1 MRTDLLSTG
10 GATLLK
16 SAPEDAQDVRQM
28 SAATVRQ
35 IPDSMWEKVEAD
47 FTLWMRDQ
55 IYLAQNERA
64 AFVAKIARWRMA
76 YDAPLPDQPKHF
88 PIWNASNLPVPV
100 IKEIVNTLSSQIAQM
115 TLTAR
120 PYWIF
125 EDLAPE
131 WEPYVDDLQ
140 DFMDVAAE
148 RDLKIDD
155 WAVPWLVETC
165 KLGTGIVEIGHKV
178 DVRKTYEYTPDGQE
192 VYAREFIHH
201 DGPAGSHIPLEMWW
215 IRFFETDHQDSRW
228 CGKEIRL
235 SERQLREGAK
245 AGKYIQEGVDK
256 VLKMEPDSTEH
267 RTVTDA
273 ERAEEAVPVTR
284 EHYKAIEIW
293 CSYDVDGDDGFE
305 ELKMIWSLD
314 AECFLSRQFNPY
326 WHGKRP
332 FFKIGYSPMEH
343 RYYDEGLCE
352 MLEGLQDGI
361 RTKNNQRA
369 DNATLA
375 SLRMVIKRKSLRNI
389 KPGDPWYSGKMLEVS
404 DIWNDIRDFQMAEI
418 YPSTVNEEQIL
429 RGYAER
435 LSGVNEATFG
445 NAMPVTR
452 TTAFAQAA
460 LLQEQARRVDLTVRG
475 IRKALNG
482 IGACAMSL
490 YFQFGTN
497 GKGIAWFG
505 SKGRIIEAIFRL
517 PKRVTDLGLGI
528 KANVPTSALNKQSQ
542 MEGSLSIFNLL
553 VQMYEKLMPFAQF
566 LAPDSLPEVAN
577 ALVKS
582 AHRYMGDV
590 LETFGDSDPEA
601 VLQGLTVLERV
612 LPSSRDY
619 GGVADF
625 EGREDQSRIYDG
637 LQRLEDLAHEAEARQ
652 DGFDRMGPGDR
663 RPRRTTAP
671 EGVPEGGRTDLLF
684 GGKSLFMGEGREP
697 GAEGG

>member
-1 MRTDLLSTG
+1 MPNDLLTTG
-10 GATLLK
+10 GATLLRE
-16 SAPEDAQDVRQM
+16 APENAQDVPQM
-28 SAATVRQ
+28 TAGIVRQ
-35 IPDSMWEKVEAD
+35 IPDEIWEKIKD
-47 FTLWMRDQ
+47 PFTMWMRDQ
-55 IYLAQNERA
+55 IYLAQGERA
-64 AFVAKIARWRMA
+64 AFVAKIARWRAA

-100 IKEIVNTLSSQIAQM
+100 IKEIVNTLSSQIVQM

-131 WEPYVDDLQ
+131 WEPYIDDLQ

-148 RDLKIDD
+148 RDLDIDE
-155 WAVPWLVETC
+155 WAVPWITEMC
-165 KLGTGIVEIGHKV
+165 KLGTGVAEIGHDV
-178 DVRKTYEYTPDGQE
+178 DVREVYEYTSDGMS
-192 VYAREFIHH
+192 VYPKEFVYH

-215 IRFFETDHQDSRW
+215 IRLFETDHQKSRW
-228 CGKEIRL
+228 CGKEIRF
-235 SERQLREGAK
+235 SKQQLEEGLAQ
-245 AGKYIQEGVDK
+245 GKFIKEGVDK
-256 VLKMEPDSTEH
+256 VLKMEPGTDEH
-267 RTVTDA
+267 KTVTTA
-273 ERAEEAVPVTR
+273 EKAEEAVPVTR

-293 CSYDVDGDDGFE
+293 CSYDINGKGRYA

-314 AECFLSRQFNPY
+314 AECFISRQFNPY
-326 WHGKRP
+326 WHGQRP
-332 FFKIGYSPMEH
+332 FLKIGYSPVEH

-352 MLEGLQDGI
+352 MLEALQDGI
-361 RTKNNQRA
+361 RTKNNQRS

-389 KPGDPWYSGKMLEVS
+389 RPGDPWYSGKMLEVS

-475 IRKALNG
+475 IRKAMNKAG
-482 IGACAMSL
+482 QFTMSL

-517 PKRVTDLGLGI
+517 SKRVTDLGLGI
-528 KANVPTSALNKQSQ
+528 RANVPTSALNKQSQ
-542 MEGSLSIFNLL
+542 MEGSLSVFNLL
-553 VQMYEKLMPFAQF
+553 MQMYEKVMPFAQF

-577 ALVKS
+577 AMVKS
-582 AHRYMGDV
+582 AHKYMGDV
-590 LETFGDSDPEA
+590 LETFGDSDPEG

-612 LPSSRDY
+612 LPSSRDF
-619 GGVADF
+619 GGMDSF
-625 EGREDQSRIYDG
+625 EREQERSQVLDG
-637 LQRLEDLAHEAEARQ
+637 LQRLEDLAREAEAHK
-652 DGFDRMGPGDR
+652 DGFDRVGPSDR
-663 RPRRTTAP
+663 GPRRNVAP
-671 EGVPEGGRTDLLF
+671 EGVPEGGRANMLF
-684 GGKSLFMGEGREP
+684 GGESLFMGAGGEP